1 MGQLTLLLLLPF
13 AAALTT
19 TAAGPRLTSSPAASR
34 RSVGLRAVE
43 SEDPLAKST
52 CTKQTELVAVNRA
65 PVQLFGMATPQ
76 LLMATVMF
84 SFTLVFAK
92 AQVAAAAAPAAAA
105 ATMSFREIMA
115 KAGKKALGGGISGLI
130 AGVIQVITLMWLRTT
145 MNYQYRYG
153 TGTREA
159 MSTLYKQ
166 GGFGRF
172 YQGLPYALMQAPLAR
187 FGDTAANTGVLAI
200 FAVTAPNMPIG
211 LRTAVASMAGSL
223 WRILITPIDTLKTTL
238 QVQGKEAM
246 GQLRTKVEREGI
258 MVLYQGAI
266 ANAVASFVG
275 SYPWYF
281 VFNALQ
287 ESIPMAPAGVIWMKL
302 LRNALCG
309 FGATCVSDCVSNVIR
324 VLKTTVQ
331 TSEVSITYT
340 EAAKQVIDKEG
351 VLGLVTRGLGTRLM
365 TNGIQASLFSVVW
378 KVLEEQLTMKGL

>member
-1 MGQLTLLLLLPF
+1 MG
-13 AAALTT
+13 
-19 TAAGPRLTSSPAASR
+19 
-34 RSVGLRAVE
+34 
-43 SEDPLAKST
+43 
-52 CTKQTELVAVNRA
+52 
-65 PVQLFGMATPQ
+65 
-76 LLMATVMF
+76 
-84 SFTLVFAK
+84 
-92 AQVAAAAAPAAAA
+92 
-105 ATMSFREIMA
+105 
-115 KAGKKALGGGISGLI
+115 
-130 AGVIQVITLMWLRTT
+130 
-145 MNYQYRYG
+145 
-153 TGTREA
+153 
-159 MSTLYKQ
+159 
-166 GGFGRF
+166 
-172 YQGLPYALMQAPLAR
+172 
-187 FGDTAANTGVLAI
+187 GVLAI

-211 LRTAVASMAGSL
+211 LRTAVAS
-223 WRILITPIDTLKTTL
+223 I
-238 QVQGKEAM
+238 
-246 GQLRTKVEREGI
+246 
-258 MVLYQGAI
+258 
-266 ANAVASFVG
+266 VG